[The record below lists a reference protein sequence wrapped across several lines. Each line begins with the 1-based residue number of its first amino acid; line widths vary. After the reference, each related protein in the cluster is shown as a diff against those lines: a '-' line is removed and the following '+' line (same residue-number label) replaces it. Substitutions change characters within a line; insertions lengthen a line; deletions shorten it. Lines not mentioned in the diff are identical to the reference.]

1 MSDFDHTIPT
11 ENDNSNQVDEQPA
24 AHDVVCTDVS
34 SNTHRAED
42 IHEDSNEYWR
52 DDGSIYDVKN
62 VQLPEDTP
70 VKKEWGSYAPENA
83 GDFLPRDGE
92 EPNFV
97 LIDENSNV
105 PAPRSRF
112 ARGDYEAMLSTL
124 QMAHLKGHMVS
135 TQLPKMEFITAQ
147 AIHIKM
153 NMQDKMEVPKHR
165 EHTLMPQTLTAEIL
179 RHRGILSMLQ
189 RGSLL
194 SRL

>member
-70 VKKEWGSYAPENA
+70 VKKEWGS
-83 GDFLPRDGE
+83 
-92 EPNFV
+92 
-97 LIDENSNV
+97 
-105 PAPRSRF
+105 
-112 ARGDYEAMLSTL
+112 
-124 QMAHLKGHMVS
+124 
-135 TQLPKMEFITAQ
+135 
-147 AIHIKM
+147 
-153 NMQDKMEVPKHR
+153 
-165 EHTLMPQTLTAEIL
+165 
-179 RHRGILSMLQ
+179 
-189 RGSLL
+189 
-194 SRL
+194 